1 MNNGDQIDEQT
12 LIMRATKDAMGN
24 EQSLPYNPFL
34 IHLSLKNA
42 IGREPNE
49 VVKASKEAR
58 GTQYILKT
66 SSRVYGQLIEMTQLI
81 NGTNVEITQHPTL
94 NKTAGVIYDLD
105 TKNLSTDL
113 ILEGL
118 KAQGVIEVGRITKKV
133 SGIPTNTPLLVVYFE
148 GSYLPDHVYLG
159 MLRVNVRRYYSSP
172 MQCYRCGRFGH
183 GSNNCKEKEI
193 CLNCGTEHET
203 TMENPCKKTSYC
215 INCKGEHSARDR
227 TCSVYEAEKHL
238 VKVKTDNN
246 ITFPE
251 VRALLKQDRTGNE
264 TVSKVNSRMNTH
276 VDDKDRII
284 QLLRQEVESLKKATN
299 SQPASDDKDT
309 TIKKNL
315 RNS

>member
-1 MNNGDQIDEQT
+1 
-12 LIMRATKDAMGN
+12 MGN

-34 IHLSLKNA
+34 IHLSLKNT

-49 VVKASKEAR
+49 VIKASKEAR

-66 SSRVYGQLIEMTQLI
+66 SSRKVYGQLIEMKQLI

-113 ILEGL
+113 IMEGL
-118 KAQGVIEVGRITKKV
+118 KAQGVIEVRRITKKV

-148 GSYLPDHVYLG
+148 GSFLPEHVYLG

-183 GSNNCKEKEI
+183 GSKNCKDKEI
-193 CLNCGTEHET
+193 CLNCGTEHEST
-203 TMENPCKKTSYC
+203 
-215 INCKGEHSARDR
+215 GEHSARDR
-227 TCSVYEAEKHL
+227 TCTVFEAEKHL
-238 VKVKTDNN
+238 VNVKTDNN

-251 VRALLKQDRTGNE
+251 ARALLKQNRTGNE
-264 TVSKVNSRMNTH
+264 TYASTVNSRMNTY

-299 SQPASDDKDT
+299 SQPASDDRDT
-309 TIKKNL
+309 TIKKT
-315 RNS
+315 